1 MATNL
6 LKSYFPMIQS
16 REEILQRIYTNPRM
30 QQLFE
35 SWTVLQQKEF
45 LDFCSGAR
53 GIKVLYDSFFKEVMN
68 PEYDPARLESFLTA
82 LLNRKVRIKEVLP
95 NDSTRLSD
103 ESSLLIT
110 DIIVELE
117 DGSLANIEV
126 QKIGYAFPGARCA
139 CYSSDMLLRQYKR
152 VRQRSIDPVTGRD
165 TFSYRNISKVYLI
178 VLYEKS
184 PDELKKCPDH
194 WIHRSKVSFDS
205 GLSMD
210 LLQDYIFISLD
221 IFRSKMHNKKVTT
234 LLEAWMIFLS
244 IDDPDEIIRLITSF
258 PQFKPMYETL
268 YQMCRNVENIMGFF
282 SEELREMDR
291 NTVRYMIDELQK
303 EVDVQNATIAENTA
317 VIAEMNAA
325 IAEKE
330 SLIAEKDSAL
340 AEKDSALAEKDS
352 ALAEK
357 DSALAEKDSA
367 LAEKDS
373 ALAEK
378 DSALAE
384 KDSALAEKDSL
395 LSKSAA
401 TIAALQA
408 ELSRLK
414 NL

>member
-35 SWTVLQQKEF
+35 SWTVPQQKEF

-244 IDDPDEIIRLITSF
+244 IDDPDEIIQLITSF

-357 DSALAEKDSA
+357 DSALAEKDS
-367 LAEKDS
+367 
-373 ALAEK
+373 
-378 DSALAE
+378 
-384 KDSALAEKDSL
+384 L

>member
-1 MATNL
+1 
-6 LKSYFPMIQS
+6 MIQS
-16 REEILQRIYTNPRM
+16 REEILQLIYTNPRM

-152 VRQRSIDPVTGRD
+152 VRQRSVDPITGRD

-205 GLSMD
+205 RLSMD

-303 EVDVQNATIAENTA
+303 EVDVQNATIAENAAVIAENNA

-330 SLIAEKDSAL
+330 SLL
-340 AEKDSALAEKDS
+340 AEKESLI
-352 ALAEK
+352 
-357 DSALAEKDSA
+357 
-367 LAEKDS
+367 
-373 ALAEK
+373 AEK

>member
-16 REEILQRIYTNPRM
+16 REETLQRIYPNPRM

-68 PEYDPARLESFLTA
+68 PEYDPTRLESFLTA

-117 DGSLANIEV
+117 DDSLANIEV

-373 ALAEK
+373 
-378 DSALAE
+378 
-384 KDSALAEKDSL
+384 L

>member
-1 MATNL
+1 
-6 LKSYFPMIQS
+6 MIQS

-68 PEYDPARLESFLTA
+68 PEYDPTRLESFLTA

-303 EVDVQNATIAENTA
+303 EVDVQNATIAENAAVIAENNA

-330 SLIAEKDSAL
+330 SLLAERDSAL
-340 AEKDSALAEKDS
+340 AEKESLI
-352 ALAEK
+352 
-357 DSALAEKDSA
+357 
-367 LAEKDS
+367 
-373 ALAEK
+373 
-378 DSALAE
+378 AE

>member
-1 MATNL
+1 MTTNL

-16 REEILQRIYTNPRM
+16 REEILARIYSNPKL

-357 DSALAEKDSA
+357 DSALAEKDS
-367 LAEKDS
+367 
-373 ALAEK
+373 
-378 DSALAE
+378 
-384 KDSALAEKDSL
+384 L

>member
-35 SWTVLQQKEF
+35 SWTILQQKEF

-68 PEYDPARLESFLTA
+68 PEYDPTRLESFLTA

-357 DSALAEKDSA
+357 DSALAEKDS
-367 LAEKDS
+367 
-373 ALAEK
+373 
-378 DSALAE
+378 
-384 KDSALAEKDSL
+384 L

>member
-1 MATNL
+1 
-6 LKSYFPMIQS
+6 MIQS

-303 EVDVQNATIAENTA
+303 EVDVQNATIAENAAVIAENIA

-330 SLIAEKDSAL
+330 SL
-340 AEKDSALAEKDS
+340 
-352 ALAEK
+352 
-357 DSALAEKDSA
+357 

>member
-1 MATNL
+1 
-6 LKSYFPMIQS
+6 MIQS
-16 REEILQRIYTNPRM
+16 REEILQLIYTNPRM

-152 VRQRSIDPVTGRD
+152 VRQRSVDPITGRD

-303 EVDVQNATIAENTA
+303 EVDVQNATIAENAAVIAENNA

-330 SLIAEKDSAL
+330 SLL
-340 AEKDSALAEKDS
+340 AEKESLI
-352 ALAEK
+352 
-357 DSALAEKDSA
+357 
-367 LAEKDS
+367 
-373 ALAEK
+373 AEK

>member
-1 MATNL
+1 MSTNL

-16 REEILQRIYTNPRM
+16 REEILQLIYTNPRM

-152 VRQRSIDPVTGRD
+152 VRQRSVDPITGRD

-303 EVDVQNATIAENTA
+303 EVDVQNATIAENAAVIAENNA

-330 SLIAEKDSAL
+330 SLL
-340 AEKDSALAEKDS
+340 AEKESLI
-352 ALAEK
+352 
-357 DSALAEKDSA
+357 AEKDSA

>member
-16 REEILQRIYTNPRM
+16 REEILQQIYTNPRM

-45 LDFCSGAR
+45 LDFCSGSR

-244 IDDPDEIIRLITSF
+244 IDDPDEIIQLITSF

-357 DSALAEKDSA
+357 DSALAEKDS
-367 LAEKDS
+367 
-373 ALAEK
+373 
-378 DSALAE
+378 
-384 KDSALAEKDSL
+384 L

>member
-68 PEYDPARLESFLTA
+68 PEYDPTRLESFLTA

-152 VRQRSIDPVTGRD
+152 VRQRSVDPVTGRD

-330 SLIAEKDSAL
+330 SLIT
-340 AEKDSALAEKDS
+340 
-352 ALAEK
+352 
-357 DSALAEKDSA
+357 
-367 LAEKDS
+367 EKDS

>member
-1 MATNL
+1 
-6 LKSYFPMIQS
+6 MIQS

-244 IDDPDEIIRLITSF
+244 IDDPDEIIQLITSF

-303 EVDVQNATIAENTA
+303 EVDVQNATIAENAA
-317 VIAEMNAA
+317 VIAENNAV

-367 LAEKDS
+367 LAEKN
-373 ALAEK
+373 
-378 DSALAE
+378 
-384 KDSALAEKDSL
+384 SL

>member
-68 PEYDPARLESFLTA
+68 PEYDPTRLESFLTT

-194 WIHRSKVSFDS
+194 WIHRSKASFDS

-378 DSALAE
+378 DS
-384 KDSALAEKDSL
+384 L

>member
-68 PEYDPARLESFLTA
+68 PEYDPTRLESFLTA

-357 DSALAEKDSA
+357 DSALAEKDS
-367 LAEKDS
+367 
-373 ALAEK
+373 
-378 DSALAE
+378 
-384 KDSALAEKDSL
+384 L

>member
-53 GIKVLYDSFFKEVMN
+53 GIKILYDSFFKEVMN
-68 PEYDPARLESFLTA
+68 PEYDPTRLESFLTA

-117 DGSLANIEV
+117 DSSLANIEV

-373 ALAEK
+373 
-378 DSALAE
+378 
-384 KDSALAEKDSL
+384 L

>member
-1 MATNL
+1 
-6 LKSYFPMIQS
+6 MIQS

-303 EVDVQNATIAENTA
+303 EVDVQNATIAENAA

-330 SLIAEKDSAL
+330 SLI
-340 AEKDSALAEKDS
+340 
-352 ALAEK
+352 
-357 DSALAEKDSA
+357 AEKDSA

>member
-35 SWTVLQQKEF
+35 SWTVPQQKEF

-244 IDDPDEIIRLITSF
+244 IDDPDEIIQLITSF

-378 DSALAE
+378 DS
-384 KDSALAEKDSL
+384 L

>member
-68 PEYDPARLESFLTA
+68 PEYDPTRLESFLTA

-303 EVDVQNATIAENTA
+303 EVDVQNATIAENAA

-325 IAEKE
+325 LAEKE
-330 SLIAEKDSAL
+330 SLI
-340 AEKDSALAEKDS
+340 
-352 ALAEK
+352 AEK

>member
-16 REEILQRIYTNPRM
+16 REEILQRIYTNSRM

-303 EVDVQNATIAENTA
+303 EVDVQNATIAENAA
-317 VIAEMNAA
+317 V

-330 SLIAEKDSAL
+330 SLI
-340 AEKDSALAEKDS
+340 
-352 ALAEK
+352 AEK

>member
-68 PEYDPARLESFLTA
+68 PEYDPTRLESFLTA

-352 ALAEK
+352 ALA
-357 DSALAEKDSA
+357 A
-367 LAEKDS
+367 
-373 ALAEK
+373 
-378 DSALAE
+378 

>member
-1 MATNL
+1 
-6 LKSYFPMIQS
+6 MIQS

-68 PEYDPARLESFLTA
+68 PEYDPTRLESFLTA

-194 WIHRSKVSFDS
+194 WIHRSKASFDS

-373 ALAEK
+373 
-378 DSALAE
+378 
-384 KDSALAEKDSL
+384 L

>member
-244 IDDPDEIIRLITSF
+244 VDDPDEIIRLITSF

-303 EVDVQNATIAENTA
+303 EVDVQNATIAENAAVIAENNA

-330 SLIAEKDSAL
+330 SLLAERDSAL
-340 AEKDSALAEKDS
+340 AEKESLI
-352 ALAEK
+352 
-357 DSALAEKDSA
+357 
-367 LAEKDS
+367 
-373 ALAEK
+373 
-378 DSALAE
+378 AE

>member
-1 MATNL
+1 
-6 LKSYFPMIQS
+6 MIQS

-303 EVDVQNATIAENTA
+303 EVDVQNATIAENAA

-340 AEKDSALAEKDS
+340 AEKDSALAEKES
-352 ALAEK
+352 LI
-357 DSALAEKDSA
+357 
-367 LAEKDS
+367 
-373 ALAEK
+373 
-378 DSALAE
+378 AE

>member
-303 EVDVQNATIAENTA
+303 EVDVQNATIAENAAVIAENNA

-330 SLIAEKDSAL
+330 SL
-340 AEKDSALAEKDS
+340 
-352 ALAEK
+352 
-357 DSALAEKDSA
+357 

>member
-16 REEILQRIYTNPRM
+16 REEILQQIYTNPRM

-244 IDDPDEIIRLITSF
+244 IDDPDEIIQLITSF

-357 DSALAEKDSA
+357 DSALAEKDS
-367 LAEKDS
+367 
-373 ALAEK
+373 
-378 DSALAE
+378 
-384 KDSALAEKDSL
+384 L

>member
-1 MATNL
+1 MSTNL

-16 REEILQRIYTNPRM
+16 REEILVRIYSNPKL

-45 LDFCSGAR
+45 LDFCSGAK

-68 PEYDPARLESFLTA
+68 PEYDPTRLESFLTT

-357 DSALAEKDSA
+357 DSALAEKDS
-367 LAEKDS
+367 
-373 ALAEK
+373 
-378 DSALAE
+378 
-384 KDSALAEKDSL
+384 L

>member
-45 LDFCSGAR
+45 LDFCSGTR

-68 PEYDPARLESFLTA
+68 PEYDPTRLESFLTA

-194 WIHRSKVSFDS
+194 WIHRSKASFDS

-378 DSALAE
+378 DS
-384 KDSALAEKDSL
+384 L

>member
-68 PEYDPARLESFLTA
+68 PEYDPTRLESFLTA

-373 ALAEK
+373 
-378 DSALAE
+378 
-384 KDSALAEKDSL
+384 L

>member
-68 PEYDPARLESFLTA
+68 PEYDPTRLESFLTA

-152 VRQRSIDPVTGRD
+152 VRQRSVDPVTGRD

-357 DSALAEKDSA
+357 DS
-367 LAEKDS
+367 
-373 ALAEK
+373 
-378 DSALAE
+378 
-384 KDSALAEKDSL
+384 L

-401 TIAALQA
+401 TIASLQA

>member
-68 PEYDPARLESFLTA
+68 PEYDPTRLESFLTA

-194 WIHRSKVSFDS
+194 WIHRSKASFDS

-378 DSALAE
+378 DS
-384 KDSALAEKDSL
+384 L

>member
-234 LLEAWMIFLS
+234 LLEAWMTFLS

-330 SLIAEKDSAL
+330 SLL
-340 AEKDSALAEKDS
+340 AEKDST
-352 ALAEK
+352 
-357 DSALAEKDSA
+357 

>member
-68 PEYDPARLESFLTA
+68 PEYDPTRLESFLTA

-117 DGSLANIEV
+117 DDSLANIEV

-357 DSALAEKDSA
+357 DSALAEKDS
-367 LAEKDS
+367 
-373 ALAEK
+373 
-378 DSALAE
+378 
-384 KDSALAEKDSL
+384 L

>member
-1 MATNL
+1 
-6 LKSYFPMIQS
+6 MIQS

-68 PEYDPARLESFLTA
+68 PEYDPTRLESFLTA

-244 IDDPDEIIRLITSF
+244 IDDPDEIIQLITSF

-373 ALAEK
+373 
-378 DSALAE
+378 
-384 KDSALAEKDSL
+384 L